1 VLLPEPVA
9 SFTWRAEELR
19 WLAQAGTGPVVVTQ
33 ALAGLG
39 GVGKTALALEYAH
52 RCFYAEHSVDLAW
65 WFVAADRLSLSAA
78 MARVYEQL
86 SGVSVEQLTGVPIG
100 EDSVLAAGRLRN
112 WLESCPY
119 RWLVVFDNADVPGVL
134 DGLIPHAGAGQVLIT
149 SRRPDWSLL
158 GATVRRL
165 DVLSADESVA
175 LLRRITGRDDENGAH
190 ILTQEL
196 DGLAVALRQAGAFVR
211 KTGWDYQR
219 YLEMLRTRPLGI
231 HSEDLAGAGTTIAK
245 VWESSLEQVNGRGG
259 NGTLASDVLGVLAYF
274 AAEDIPRLLF
284 EPPAIDGDAALGGG
298 DPLAVDLALV
308 ALAEYSLINLEADAI
323 GLHRL
328 VQHFTRVHLELAAG
342 PRWERGFPSPRE
354 FRRGRRRH
362 LGLRA
367 GQCGGVR

>member
-1 VLLPEPVA
+1 
-9 SFTWRAEELR
+9 
-19 WLAQAGTGPVVVTQ
+19 
-33 ALAGLG
+33 
-39 GVGKTALALEYAH
+39 
-52 RCFYAEHSVDLAW
+52 
-65 WFVAADRLSLSAA
+65 
-78 MARVYEQL
+78 
-86 SGVSVEQLTGVPIG
+86 
-100 EDSVLAAGRLRN
+100 
-112 WLESCPY
+112 
-119 RWLVVFDNADVPGVL
+119 
-134 DGLIPHAGAGQVLIT
+134 
-149 SRRPDWSLL
+149 
-158 GATVRRL
+158 
-165 DVLSADESVA
+165 LSADESVA